1 MIVPPQE
8 NARPLSSAMKY
19 LHNFDKSYT
28 YVFYVQRLLHIILVL
43 LSAILIYFNFNC
55 LGKSSMMNVY
65 MLNIWRQCSLL
76 VDTPKYLAI

>member
-65 MLNIWRQCSLL
+65 MLNI
-76 VDTPKYLAI
+76 